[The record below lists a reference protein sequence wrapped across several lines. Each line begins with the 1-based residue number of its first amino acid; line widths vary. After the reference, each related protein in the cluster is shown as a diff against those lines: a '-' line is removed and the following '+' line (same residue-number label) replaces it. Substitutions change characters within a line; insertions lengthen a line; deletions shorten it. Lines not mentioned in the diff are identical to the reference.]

1 MSDHD
6 DRNNDEILLL
16 RAIVNDDQKSFKAIF
31 MKYYSPLVIL
41 ADRYIHSLSESEDVV
56 QDMFFHLWKNRKN
69 IQIKTSLRSLL
80 LASVKN
86 RSIDYVRKFKVRDKY
101 ESLCMER
108 DSQAEDILYS
118 ESELKDALNKALSKL
133 PEKVKQVFLMNRF
146 QGLRYSDI
154 AQKNGI
160 SVKTVEAYMTKALKM
175 LRYEMSDYIKQ

>member
-31 MKYYSPLVIL
+31 MKYYSPLVIF

-86 RSIDYVRKFKVRDKY
+86 RSIDYVR
-101 ESLCMER
+101 
-108 DSQAEDILYS
+108 
-118 ESELKDALNKALSKL
+118 
-133 PEKVKQVFLMNRF
+133 
-146 QGLRYSDI
+146 
-154 AQKNGI
+154 
-160 SVKTVEAYMTKALKM
+160 
-175 LRYEMSDYIKQ
+175 